1 MPGLLNSSVNLLLNP
16 QVWPNSR
23 LECTDKIMWALI
35 HGIKGKWTLSIISGG
50 PTGGQRWP
58 GFWLPPFAPNLS
70 PGLNLQLISPG
81 LKSWPTYLHASPHYR
96 YSLLGGAFCRK
107 ASPPHLALTEGDP
120 CQTGSDLGRSQGSE
134 VPQPSP
140 PQWGVHHF
148 LGLVPPW
155 RISFSISPS
164 SLNPETSKTE
174 LLFKT
179 FLIK

>member
-1 MPGLLNSSVNLLLNP
+1 MHRQNQVSSDSWYQKQVDTLHYFWGAHWWPEVAWFLLL
-16 QVWPNSR
+16 
-23 LECTDKIMWALI
+23 
-35 HGIKGKWTLSIISGG
+35 
-50 PTGGQRWP
+50 
-58 GFWLPPFAPNLS
+58 FAPNLS

-96 YSLLGGAFCRK
+96 YSLLGGALCRN
-107 ASPPHLALTEGDP
+107 ASPPHLTLTEGDP

-140 PQWGVHHF
+140 PQWEVHHL

-155 RISFSISPS
+155 RINFSISPS